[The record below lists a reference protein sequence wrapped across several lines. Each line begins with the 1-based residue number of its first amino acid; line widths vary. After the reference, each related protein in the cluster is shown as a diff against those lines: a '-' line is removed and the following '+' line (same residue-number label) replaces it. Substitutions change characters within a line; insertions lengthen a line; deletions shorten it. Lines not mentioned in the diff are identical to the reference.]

1 MSPPRPIAL
10 VTGGSSNI
18 GWACVQILAHTH
30 AVCIADLKPPVH
42 ALPAGA
48 RYVPLDITD
57 ALACRQVLAEVAAG
71 ASTSDDA
78 TAPGLSVLVH
88 SAAITAPAR
97 PLAEIPVEEWRRL
110 LEVNLTGA
118 FLVAQAAI
126 PALCRARGAAVFIAS
141 RAGRTGYAALN
152 ASPAGTKAHYAASKA
167 ALLSLVKSLAIELAP
182 EGVRVNAVVP
192 GSIEGQMIP
201 RERWP
206 ELAARIPL
214 GRLGTPDE
222 VANAVGWLCSEA
234 AGYVTGHALDVN
246 GGTWMS

>member
-1 MSPPRPIAL
+1 MRPIAL

-18 GWACVQILAHTH
+18 GWACVSRLAVDH
-30 AVCIADLKPPVH
+30 AVVIGDLKPPTEP
-42 ALPAGA
+42 LPEGA
-48 RYVPLDITD
+48 RYLPVDITD
-57 ALACRQVLAEVAAG
+57 ATACQRVMAETAGEQGLA
-71 ASTSDDA
+71 
-78 TAPGLSVLVH
+78 VLVH

-97 PLAEIPVEEWRRL
+97 PIEQIPPDEWRRL
-110 LEVNLTGA
+110 IEVNLTGA

-126 PALCRARGAAVFIAS
+126 PHLRRARGCAVMISS

-152 ASPAGTKAHYAASKA
+152 ASASGTKAHYAASKA

-182 EGVRVNAVVP
+182 DGVRVNAVVP
-192 GSIEGQMIP
+192 GSIEGAMIP

-222 VANAVGWLCSEA
+222 VADAVRWLCSLEA
-234 AGYVTGHALDVN
+234 RYVTGHALDVN